1 MRSDQEQK
9 RRLETYRLIEAAQQG
24 DEEARARLIRENTGL
39 VSVSARK
46 FSGGSYEYED
56 LMQIG
61 YLGLLKAIDR
71 FDPKFEVMFSTY
83 AVPMIM
89 GEIRRYLRDDGR
101 IKMSR
106 QLKQDVR
113 LLKASE
119 ETFMH
124 DKGRSPRIGE
134 LAEILEKTPEEVSEI
149 LEAKNTLC
157 GIVSLDGEVFNDTVS
172 TPRQFISDRD
182 EADRLDLKNVIG
194 RLGERERKIIVMR
207 YFEDMTQQQT
217 GQRLGISQVQVS
229 RIEKKVLEKMKSN
242 LIIEEDENM

>member
-113 LLKASE
+113 LLKAAE

-134 LAEILEKTPEEVSEI
+134 LAEILEKKSLKFWKRKILCAVSSVWTEKCLTTPCP
-149 LEAKNTLC
+149 LP
-157 GIVSLDGEVFNDTVS
+157 VSLSATGMKRTVW
-172 TPRQFISDRD
+172 I
-182 EADRLDLKNVIG
+182 
-194 RLGERERKIIVMR
+194 
-207 YFEDMTQQQT
+207 
-217 GQRLGISQVQVS
+217 
-229 RIEKKVLEKMKSN
+229 
-242 LIIEEDENM
+242 

>member
-89 GEIRRYLRDDGR
+89 GD
-101 IKMSR
+101 S
-106 QLKQDVR
+106 R
-113 LLKASE
+113 LLW
-119 ETFMH
+119 
-124 DKGRSPRIGE
+124 
-134 LAEILEKTPEEVSEI
+134 
-149 LEAKNTLC
+149 NC
-157 GIVSLDGEVFNDTVS
+157 
-172 TPRQFISDRD
+172 
-182 EADRLDLKNVIG
+182 
-194 RLGERERKIIVMR
+194 
-207 YFEDMTQQQT
+207 
-217 GQRLGISQVQVS
+217 
-229 RIEKKVLEKMKSN
+229 
-242 LIIEEDENM
+242 

>member
-1 MRSDQEQK
+1 MECEYSAEGRVRICIRDEGVGIPDVEQAMEPLYTTNTDGERSGMGFTVMESFTDRLTVKSEPGKGTEVVMIKSWISAMRSDQEQK

-113 LLKASE
+113 LLKAAE

-134 LAEILEKTPEEVSEI
+134 LAEILEKTP
-149 LEAKNTLC
+149 
-157 GIVSLDGEVFNDTVS
+157 GRSL
-172 TPRQFISDRD
+172 
-182 EADRLDLKNVIG
+182 
-194 RLGERERKIIVMR
+194 
-207 YFEDMTQQQT
+207 
-217 GQRLGISQVQVS
+217 
-229 RIEKKVLEKMKSN
+229 
-242 LIIEEDENM
+242 